1 MIPPLNHLS
10 IVELDRLIL
19 HEAHDTN
26 RLARLRRRVESE
38 GLQQNPV
45 IVSAVRGGYLVLDG
59 AHRVQTMREIGCRF
73 ILAQVV
79 EPPKKAESWGH
90 VLKDLTPEKLAGA
103 SGVTTSEDA
112 KQWIAE
118 IRFAS
123 GGLAFV
129 EAGEGLSKEV
139 DALWGLQALYPAL
152 EEVRRVETGPV
163 DSLSSLSNEEA
174 LVLYRTFTPDELVE
188 IVESGAVLPA
198 GITRFRVSERVL
210 GVKFPLEKL
219 IDGNIEERNKEL
231 RTFVKE
237 RWDQN
242 RVRHYDEPIVL
253 FE

>member
-1 MIPPLNHLS
+1 MIPPLKDLS

-19 HEAHDTN
+19 HEAHDME

-38 GLQQNPV
+38 GVQQNPV
-45 IVSAVRGGYLVLDG
+45 IVSAVRSGYLVLDG

-90 VLKDLTPEKLAGA
+90 VLKDLTPEKLGRAE
-103 SGVTTSEDA
+103 GVTTSEGA

-118 IRFAS
+118 IRFA
-123 GGLAFV
+123 GGAPV
-129 EAGEGLSKEV
+129 YVGAGEGLSKEV

-163 DSLSSLSNEEA
+163 DSLSNKEA

-219 IDGNIEERNKEL
+219 RDGNIQERNKEL

-242 RVRHYDEPIVL
+242 RVRHYDEPVVL